1 MFDNCAA
8 CPHNRN
14 ERIVQLDAELHPELY
29 KEKPQ
34 ASSVACET
42 ILKNAIGERACVI
55 MTKNALS
62 GMGRPYQDDLSQ
74 ADRELAPILGA
85 VTAQFLAQNKPST
98 GEPDPYAPTKPTL
111 IPVPEKSKPQVAAV
125 MLTGSPEQTKQA
137 VAWLQGKLNAKAFY
151 CEKLHQCK
159 WQGFRLHQGLG
170 WGEIPGERDPWRV
183 WHTKECGG
191 RLVEL
196 FTRVELEEVRAD
208 AT

>member
-1 MFDNCAA
+1 MSTCDN
-8 CPHNRN
+8 
-14 ERIVQLDAELHPELY
+14 
-29 KEKPQ
+29 
-34 ASSVACET
+34 
-42 ILKNAIGERACVI
+42 ILSRAIGQRALEIERE
-55 MTKNALS
+55 NARL
-62 GMGRPYQDDLSQ
+62 GMGRPSADDRAQ
-74 ADRELAPILGA
+74 ANRELAPILEA
-85 VTAQFLAQNKPST
+85 FFEKFF
-98 GEPDPYAPTKPTL
+98 APAP
-111 IPVPEKSKPQVAAV
+111 ISAPNS
-125 MLTGSPEQTKQA
+125 
-137 VAWLQGKLNAKAFY
+137 AKAFY